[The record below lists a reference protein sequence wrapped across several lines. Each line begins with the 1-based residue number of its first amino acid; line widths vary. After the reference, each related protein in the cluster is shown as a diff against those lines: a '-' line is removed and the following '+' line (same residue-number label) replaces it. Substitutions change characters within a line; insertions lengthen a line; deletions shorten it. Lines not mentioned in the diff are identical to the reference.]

1 MPQRCSPLP
10 MWHPASLLLSWFGL
24 VLVLQQLSLFPLF
37 ILTLICLVLAA
48 VHAPERSRSLF
59 WRSRWLLFSLAI
71 LFLFV
76 TPGEYL
82 PGAWGEIG
90 LTYEG
95 LRQCGEYLGRLLA
108 MLATLALLH
117 QTLGTP
123 GLLAGFFWLLGPL
136 PGRKSTVVR
145 LMLVLEFVEQKHQ
158 PSWREW
164 LAPERTDTVTL
175 DSYRLAMPAFHL
187 RDKILIGLLLLTTF
201 AWVFQP

>member
-1 MPQRCSPLP
+1 

-24 VLVLQQLSLFPLF
+24 VLVLQQLSLFPL
-37 ILTLICLVLAA
+37 ITLTLVCLVLAA
-48 VHAPERSRSLF
+48 IHAPKRSRSLL

-108 MLATLALLH
+108 MLASLALLH
-117 QTLGTP
+117 QILGTQ
-123 GLLAGFFWLLGPL
+123 GLLAGFYWLLGPL
-136 PGRKSTVVR
+136 PGRKATVVR
-145 LMLVLEFVEQKHQ
+145 LMLVLEFVEQKRQ
-158 PSWREW
+158 AGWREW
-164 LAPERTDTVTL
+164 LVPEQADTVAA
-175 DSYRLAMPAFHL
+175 DCFSLAMPAFHL

-201 AWVFQP
+201 AWVFRP